1 MKCMERRC
9 MLVYVEPFRFV
20 WLSMSKFR
28 TVWATTMVVIILA
41 IVFVARWHA
50 DAVHTNRSMLDNA
63 QDRWTAFRYGDT
75 LERES
80 RKLAGPSATDCGR
93 APFGGPLRVNAC
105 VLRAIKENSPFR
117 ARYVVL
123 ATDVRMETSLI
134 RAAEGRAYEIIF
146 MEGPYVPPEY
156 RLSKRQCPEPLKLEA
171 TDQASIDGGRLSCLA
186 NPGQLK

>member
-1 MKCMERRC
+1 
-9 MLVYVEPFRFV
+9 
-20 WLSMSKFR
+20 MSKFR
-28 TVWATTMVVIILA
+28 TVWATIMVAIILA

-50 DAVHTNRSMLDNA
+50 SAVDANRSMLNYA

-80 RKLAGPSATDCGR
+80 RKLAGPSAIDCGR
-93 APFGGPLRVNAC
+93 APLGGPLRVNAC

-123 ATDVRMETSLI
+123 GINFPTETSLI
-134 RAAEGRAYEIIF
+134 RAADGRAYEITF

-171 TDQASIDGGRLSCLA
+171 TKQISIDGGRLSCLA